1 MKSREGRSLAATP
14 SWAVATVISLLV
26 IIGFLLHGGLKK
38 FGKWLDRTKRKHLLA
53 ALDKIKEELMVFGL
67 LSLLMG
73 HWIAFVAKICVKP
86 SALMSSRFYPCSPT
100 KIAENQAL
108 ARHAVVFSSNHLN
121 SSISR
126 LLLEDPNYDYCPED
140 REPFASYESLEQ
152 LHRFLFVLGVTH
164 VSYSFLAIA
173 LAMIK
178 IYSWRT
184 WENHAKTLALRG
196 LLTVDTSAESED
208 IGTDGVPI
216 RRLSSFVS
224 HHTSHPWSRNRLLV
238 WLLCFSRQFWSSISQ
253 ADYMALRL
261 GFITTHQL
269 PFTYDFHNYMLR
281 SMEEEFRDIVGISIP
296 LWIFAITCIVLGFHG
311 TNIYFWLSFLPTI
324 LILLLGTKLH
334 RIVVKL
340 AVEIMESN
348 QWTELR
354 MFNLR
359 DELFWFGNPR
369 LLLRLI
375 QFVSFQNAFEMTTYL
390 WSLWEIKASSCYTE
404 DRTFLVI
411 RLTFGVVSQI
421 WCSFITFP
429 LYVIVAQM
437 GSKFKRTIVSENIRK
452 SLHGWRRKVRTRHGP
467 GPAALSLEEG
477 DSTGSMKRS
486 SDGNGS
492 LRRARENE
500 VSTSNEEELQDLVRS
515 EIETDD
521 GDEVSGEDHRIV
533 SEVR

>member
-1 MKSREGRSLAATP
+1 MKSREGRSLAGTP
-14 SWAVATVISLLV
+14 TWAVATVISLLV
-26 IIGFLLHGGLKK
+26 AIGFLLHGGLKK

-100 KIAENQAL
+100 KVAEQQAL
-108 ARHAVVFSSNHLN
+108 ARHAVVLRTDHFN

-126 LLLEDPNYDYCPED
+126 LLEGQNHNYCPWD

-184 WENHAKTLALRG
+184 WENNAKTLALRG
-196 LLTVDTSAESED
+196 LLTADTSAANSED
-208 IGTDGVPI
+208 VGTDGVPI
-216 RRLSSFVS
+216 RRLSSFVA
-224 HHTSHPWSRNRLLV
+224 HHTSHPWSQNRLLV

-311 TNIYFWLSFLPTI
+311 TNIYFWLSFLPTV

-340 AVEIMESN
+340 AVEIMESS
-348 QWTELR
+348 QWTEVR
-354 MFNLR
+354 TFNLR

-375 QFVSFQNAFEMTTYL
+375 QFVSFQNAFEMTTYI

-404 DRTFLVI
+404 DHTFLVI
-411 RLTFGVVSQI
+411 RLTFGVISQF

-429 LYVIVAQM
+429 LYVIIAQM
-437 GSKFKRTIVSENIRK
+437 GSKFKRTIVSENVRK

-467 GPAALSLEEG
+467 SPTLPSLEEG
-477 DSTGSMKRS
+477 KDTGNSTGSIEGSSSMAGRS
-486 SDGNGS
+486 LASDENGS
-492 LRRARENE
+492 LP
-500 VSTSNEEELQDLVRS
+500 TSNEELRDLVRS
-515 EIETDD
+515 DP
-521 GDEVSGEDHRIV
+521 EV
-533 SEVR
+533 

>member
-1 MKSREGRSLAATP
+1 MKSREGRSLAGTP
-14 SWAVATVISLLV
+14 TWAVATVISLLV
-26 IIGFLLHGGLKK
+26 AIGFLLHGGLKK

-100 KIAENQAL
+100 KVAEQQAL
-108 ARHAVVFSSNHLN
+108 ARHAVVFRSDHFN

-126 LLLEDPNYDYCPED
+126 LLLEGQNHNYCPED

-184 WENHAKTLALRG
+184 WENNAKTLALRG
-196 LLTVDTSAESED
+196 LLTADTSTADSED
-208 IGTDGVPI
+208 VGTDGVPI
-216 RRLSSFVS
+216 RRLSSFVA
-224 HHTSHPWSRNRLLV
+224 HHTSHPWSQNRLLV

-296 LWIFAITCIVLGFHG
+296 LWVFAITCIVLGFHG

-340 AVEIMESN
+340 AVEIMESS
-348 QWTELR
+348 QWTQVR
-354 MFNLR
+354 AFNLR

-375 QFVSFQNAFEMTTYL
+375 QFVSFQNAFEMTTYI

-411 RLTFGVVSQI
+411 RLTFGVISQF

-437 GSKFKRTIVSENIRK
+437 GSKFKRTIVSENVRK

-467 GPAALSLEEG
+467 SPTLPSLEEG
-477 DSTGSMKRS
+477 KDMGDSTGRIEGS
-486 SDGNGS
+486 SSIPASDESGS
-492 LRRARENE
+492 LP
-500 VSTSNEEELQDLVRS
+500 TSNKELQDLVRS
-515 EIETDD
+515 DLD
-521 GDEVSGEDHRIV
+521 V
-533 SEVR
+533 